1 MGELMSLKCTN
12 GTIKLY
18 DDKVVIERKGFFA
31 WISQGLVGNRI
42 YYYKDLKTVEYKK
55 PGMINGY
62 MKFIVA
68 GTNDVNARVNLLS
81 TTKEMAQD
89 PNTVILRA
97 FNPKMPS
104 ESEKIYNTIIKKIED
119 LKELNTLN
127 ENINDNFSE
136 NYLNT
141 KLEDELTIKKN
152 IELGYEK
159 DKKIK
164 DIPNNN
170 ELNTLNENIN
180 NIKNLPK
187 QNQGLTAVQSSKKI
201 NINNLN
207 IPHEVLKLLWIGDGK
222 LKNYYIPMEFHN
234 YKDIDINFIKTI
246 EPSCIFTE
254 LPIEECEDDLSK
266 IDNLDYYPNYFSL
279 QPNQKFC
286 YLKWLEDV
294 MQPIP
299 IGYVFI
305 FYYGLERH
313 LIEGDF
319 ESAFQMILKL
329 KDRFNNTSFQAYS
342 TDALLIAIVL
352 KNKTEYFNK
361 VVNYINN
368 PKLLCI
374 IKTFINEPL
383 TAKNLI
389 DIRKYVGFNN
399 NYYIQKGY
407 DLFEKTLEKILIDKY
422 KIPVFPTNH
431 KIIENATSYLTLAIA
446 NFSLDKRT
454 AKIPNIFS
462 NKTFSEDI
470 KNILLETH
478 TTIKDSKK

>member
-1 MGELMSLKCTN
+1 MELFIVIVLFVFCYSRILYNSLKKQENKLCRRHKYFIGIATFCEIGCLCTLLVSTEPAFVYSALAFIFCLLFLCSTKIN
-12 GTIKLY
+12 HKKLVNK
-18 DDKVVIERKGFFA
+18 DTEKSDINSNILNCKENNNEKTSNVQ
-31 WISQGLVGNRI
+31 ISN
-42 YYYKDLKTVEYKK
+42 
-55 PGMINGY
+55 
-62 MKFIVA
+62 
-68 GTNDVNARVNLLS
+68 
-81 TTKEMAQD
+81 
-89 PNTVILRA
+89 
-97 FNPKMPS
+97 
-104 ESEKIYNTIIKKIED
+104 
-119 LKELNTLN
+119 ELNTLKQL
-127 ENINDNFSE
+127 NI
-136 NYLNT
+136 
-141 KLEDELTIKKN
+141 KMEDRLTIKKN

-164 DIPNNN
+164 DILNNN

-180 NIKNLPK
+180 NIENLHK
-187 QNQGLTAVQSSKKI
+187 QNQGLTAVQSSKKN

-207 IPHEVLKLLWIGDGK
+207 IPDEVLKLLWIGDGE
-222 LKNYYIPMEFHN
+222 LKNYYIPMEFRN
-234 YKDIDINFIKTI
+234 YKDMDINFIKTI

-361 VVNYINN
+361 IVNYINN

-399 NYYIQKGY
+399 YYYIQKEY
-407 DLFEKTLEKILIDKY
+407 DLFEKTLENILIDKY